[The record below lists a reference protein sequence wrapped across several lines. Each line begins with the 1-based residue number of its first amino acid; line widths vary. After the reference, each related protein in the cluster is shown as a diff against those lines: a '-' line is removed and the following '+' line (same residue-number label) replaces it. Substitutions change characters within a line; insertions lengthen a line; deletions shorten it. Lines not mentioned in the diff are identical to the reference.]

1 MVFPLFLLIFAT
13 LLVKQFH
20 LSQYIS
26 FNLFQNIF
34 QKTNYSLMKKAITAI
49 FAFMLVL
56 LSAAFVANCS
66 YSSNTPVAHHQNNA
80 PPPPDSLKTKTD
92 SLKTKKPKIAHLGL
106 IPFEQWKDET
116 QYVLSMLDDTTGL
129 SKDNQFMLVQEL
141 NDKQTG
147 ILTKGYSQLYKGID
161 VWGGVVGLS
170 FKQDSLDSKTE
181 YLYKLSLGVS
191 PSITEAEALNKLQT
205 YKAHPVK
212 DKKLLEQKGLVIMKG
227 YSQKEDDFH
236 LCWTFI
242 FEEYKVYID
251 AHNGEVIRCIPTT
264 IN

>member
-1 MVFPLFLLIFAT
+1 
-13 LLVKQFH
+13 
-20 LSQYIS
+20 
-26 FNLFQNIF
+26 
-34 QKTNYSLMKKAITAI
+34 MKKVITAAFAIT
-49 FAFMLVL
+49 LVL

-66 YSSNTPVAHHQNNA
+66 YSSNTPTAHNNT
-80 PPPPDSLKTKTD
+80 PPPPD

-129 SKDNQFMLVQEL
+129 SKDNQFMLVKEL

-181 YLYKLSLGVS
+181 HLYKVSLNVN
-191 PSITEAEALNKLQT
+191 PTITEAEALAKLQT
-205 YKAHPVK
+205 DKAKFSKNGPLQQQ
-212 DKKLLEQKGLVIMKG
+212 DGLVIIQG
-227 YSQKEDDFH
+227 YAQKEDDFH
-236 LCWTFI
+236 LCWI
-242 FEEYKVYID
+242 FVFEKYRVFID
-251 AHNGEVIRCIPTT
+251 AHTGEIIKELSRIHS
-264 IN
+264 